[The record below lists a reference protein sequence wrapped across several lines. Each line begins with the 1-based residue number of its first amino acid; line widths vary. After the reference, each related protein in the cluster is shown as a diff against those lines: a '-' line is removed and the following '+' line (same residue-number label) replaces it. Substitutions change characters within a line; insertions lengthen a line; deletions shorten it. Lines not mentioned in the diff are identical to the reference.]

1 MKKVLLSLAVAAF
14 LASCGSEPAAK
25 EGGDV
30 SPTADTSVV
39 AEPVVTEPVVA
50 EPAVDTNAVVA
61 EPAVDTNAVTEP
73 ASDATEADK
82 TAE

>member
-30 SPTADTSVV
+30 TPTADTTVV
-39 AEPVVTEPVVA
+39 TEPVVAEPVVA
-50 EPAVDTNAVVA
+50 EPAVDTNAV
-61 EPAVDTNAVTEP
+61 DTNAVTEP
-73 ASDATEADK
+73 AADATEAEK

>member
-39 AEPVVTEPVVA
+39 AEPVVTEPT
-50 EPAVDTNAVVA
+50 VDTNAVVT
-61 EPAVDTNAVTEP
+61 EPTVDTNAVDTNAVTEP
-73 ASDATEADK
+73 VTDAEK